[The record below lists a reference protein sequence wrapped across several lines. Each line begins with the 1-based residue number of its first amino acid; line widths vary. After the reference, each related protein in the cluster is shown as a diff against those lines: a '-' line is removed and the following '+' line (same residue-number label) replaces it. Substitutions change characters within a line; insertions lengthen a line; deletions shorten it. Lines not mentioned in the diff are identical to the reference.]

1 MHTHAHIH
9 VYTCTY
15 SYKTHTCTG
24 AVSVTLDDSDVT
36 HLVVA
41 DEVDPQ
47 LIPPTTSRVLVVKQ
61 QWFWESIQI
70 DACADETLYQAKVGA
85 ECVIDSEEEG
95 GLEPFF

>member
-9 VYTCTY
+9 VLYIHVHTHTTH
-15 SYKTHTCTG
+15 THTCTG

-85 ECVIDSEEEG
+85 ECVSSLG
-95 GLEPFF
+95 MRLV

>member
-1 MHTHAHIH
+1 M
-9 VYTCTY
+9 
-15 SYKTHTCTG
+15 
-24 AVSVTLDDSDVT
+24 SVTLDDSNVT

-85 ECVIDSEEEG
+85 ECVIGSEG
-95 GLEPFF
+95 QVVLNIFF